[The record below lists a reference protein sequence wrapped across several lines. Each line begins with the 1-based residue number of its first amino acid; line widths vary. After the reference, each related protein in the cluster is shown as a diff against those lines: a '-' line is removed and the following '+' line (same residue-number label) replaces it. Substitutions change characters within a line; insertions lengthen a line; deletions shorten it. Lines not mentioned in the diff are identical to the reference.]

1 MMTEA
6 LIDAEETT
14 SEAQEN
20 LFRGRPAAGQDP
32 AKREQIME
40 GARHVFMDKGFDAA
54 SMNDITREAGVS
66 KGTIYVYFANK
77 EELFEALV
85 EEERCK
91 IFQNLYETLD
101 HHDDLRT
108 TLERFG
114 MAISFKITSD
124 KVVMAQRT
132 VIGAAEHIP
141 ELGARFY
148 ENGPL
153 HGHAKVKAFLEGA
166 VARGLLD
173 IPDPDLASYQL
184 SELCLAGLL
193 RQRLFGYRRQSPA
206 QAEIEQ
212 VVKSGVNVFLKA
224 YGTELF
230 AMQEQ
235 AKAGG

>member
-1 MMTEA
+1 
-6 LIDAEETT
+6 
-14 SEAQEN
+14 
-20 LFRGRPAAGQDP
+20 
-32 AKREQIME
+32 
-40 GARHVFMDKGFDAA
+40 
-54 SMNDITREAGVS
+54 
-66 KGTIYVYFANK
+66 
-77 EELFEALV
+77 
-85 EEERCK
+85 
-91 IFQNLYETLD
+91 
-101 HHDDLRT
+101 
-108 TLERFG
+108 
-114 MAISFKITSD
+114 
-124 KVVMAQRT
+124 
-132 VIGAAEHIP
+132 GAAERIP

-224 YGTELF
+224 YGTELLV
-230 AMQEQ
+230 AQEQ
-235 AKAGG
+235 ARAGG